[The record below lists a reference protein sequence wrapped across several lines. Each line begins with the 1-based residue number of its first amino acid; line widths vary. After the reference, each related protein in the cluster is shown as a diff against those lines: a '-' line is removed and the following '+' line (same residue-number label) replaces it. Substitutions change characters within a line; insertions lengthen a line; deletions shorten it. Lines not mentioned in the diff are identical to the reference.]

1 MSAHRGGPYASRD
14 GLNSRSHL
22 LGDQVQI
29 NIDPGQRFD
38 YDSQL
43 QDLRGDVLKI
53 KQLAY
58 AIDEERKLQGKDIS
72 ALEEAMEQASM
83 MMKKAMTKLKVVT
96 KQSRHNLML
105 YVILFGIALFGV
117 VFVLKK
123 LYKVGRWIF

>member
-1 MSAHRGGPYASRD
+1 MPLGKSSRTCSHLAHQQHGNTPNCARRD

-53 KQLAY
+53 KQVSY
-58 AIDEERKLQGKDIS
+58 QQIPNHI
-72 ALEEAMEQASM
+72 
-83 MMKKAMTKLKVVT
+83 
-96 KQSRHNLML
+96 
-105 YVILFGIALFGV
+105 
-117 VFVLKK
+117 
-123 LYKVGRWIF
+123 